1 MILSIT
7 FMIYCYNFLMIG
19 FGERLKELRIE
30 HGLTQKELAEQIGQA
45 QSAITYWEKNEQEP
59 VISSLKKLCDFFD
72 VSADYLIGRKDY

>member
-30 HGLTQKELAEQIGQA
+30 HGLTQKELAEKLNIDPA
-45 QSAITYWEKNEQEP
+45 NITNWKKGVNLP
-59 VISSLKKLCDFFD
+59 SLEVFFELCKLLD
-72 VSADYLIGRKDY
+72 VSADYLLGLTE